1 VASTKPLAPLILLS
15 CRIHRSADHRVLA
28 IATAATRHCA
38 TPSPPASP
46 CFQHLVLL
54 DDPANGNANAALRRG
69 AGAGVGE
76 VRVIARSEAELLQA
90 WFRVVVTLDPDVLLG
105 DRLNSDLLFLARR
118 AQALGLQGCTLGGR
132 DLRFGGSDGKVSGRV
147 TLDLSAL
154 LNLHLRGATTN
165 RDNVKNYDYN
175 GTTSSCMNPVASRP
189 DADCHQATVLA
200 AFLKEQDATL
210 RERGKREGLSL
221 PFSAPMGT
229 ALLEAAR
236 AGLRTAESLSLVQ
249 DLLGLSQAHGVSLQA
264 WLHRGP
270 PHTAVQQMLR
280 VAKIKGLLLP
290 AFPDGMRDRVAQA
303 PTPTKP
309 PAGNMTRRGPVVRLV
324 FSPPMLPSI
333 VAAFNISPDTFLAEV
348 AALRLHHDCHEVPD
362 AYAHQ
367 PYVRSPTKRT
377 IPTGDAYFVKQVVAT
392 GAVAGAGTGGGA
404 TGAAVTDN
412 EGLLSALLRPLL
424 VPTTEERGAA
434 GGWRHRASDRAAQCL
449 LDTAT
454 ALFPS
459 VPVVG
464 AASVLCNLMLQ
475 RCKDIIECAFAPE
488 DSFSQEGNGG
498 DQDAG
503 GGAEVVSSDVTGLLV
518 SFGRSSRPLPA
529 LPELGKEV
537 AAMITRT
544 LPAPLQ
550 LHYSAVLGGD
560 GE

>member
-1 VASTKPLAPLILLS
+1 M
-15 CRIHRSADHRVLA
+15 
-28 IATAATRHCA
+28 
-38 TPSPPASP
+38 
-46 CFQHLVLL
+46 
-54 DDPANGNANAALRRG
+54 
-69 AGAGVGE
+69 
-76 VRVIARSEAELLQA
+76 
-90 WFRVVVTLDPDVLLG
+90 
-105 DRLNSDLLFLARR
+105 
-118 AQALGLQGCTLGGR
+118 
-132 DLRFGGSDGKVSGRV
+132 
-147 TLDLSAL
+147 
-154 LNLHLRGATTN
+154 HLRGPTTN
-165 RDNVKNYDYN
+165 RNNIKNNDYN
-175 GTTSSCMNPVASRP
+175 GTTSSCVNPVASRP

-210 RERGKREGLSL
+210 WERGKREGLSL

-229 ALLEAAR
+229 ALLESAR

-280 VAKIKGLLLP
+280 LAKIKGLLLP
-290 AFPDGMRDRVAQA
+290 TFPDGMRDRIAQA

-309 PAGNMTRRGPVVRLV
+309 PASSMARRGPVVRLV

-333 VAAFNISPDTFLAEV
+333 VAAFNISPDTFLAE
-348 AALRLHHDCHEVPD
+348 AARLRLHHDCHEVPD

-367 PYVRSPTKRT
+367 PYVRTPNKRT
-377 IPTGDAYFVKQVVAT
+377 IPTGDAYFVKHVVAT
-392 GAVAGAGTGGGA
+392 GAGAGSGAEVGA
-404 TGAAVTDN
+404 TGAVATDK
-412 EGLLSALLRPLL
+412 EGLLAALLRPLL
-424 VPTTEERGAA
+424 APPTEERGAV

-464 AASVLCNLMLQ
+464 AASVLCKLMLQ

-488 DSFSQEGNGG
+488 VSFSQELEGNGG

-518 SFGRSSRPLPA
+518 SFGGSSRPLPA

-560 GE
+560 EE